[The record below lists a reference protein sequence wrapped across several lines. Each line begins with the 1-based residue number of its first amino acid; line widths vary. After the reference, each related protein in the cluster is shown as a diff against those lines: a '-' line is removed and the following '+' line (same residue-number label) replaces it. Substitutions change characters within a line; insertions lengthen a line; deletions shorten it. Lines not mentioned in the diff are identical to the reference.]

1 MPITI
6 STQLYIHC
14 DLRLILL
21 LYMQR
26 QPSKYVS
33 DDVQNF
39 TNGGD
44 SFY

>member
-1 MPITI
+1 VPIII
-6 STQLYIHC
+6 STQLYVHC

-26 QPSKYVS
+26 QPSKCVS
-33 DDVQNF
+33 YDVQNF